1 MFANES
7 TSLVA
12 SQPQKSVVSHRGRL
26 AYSTSHASSA
36 QKKRAAFAIVGGKP
50 RKVEFLTPSI
60 PRTANMPATALPS
73 IEAQINDIEVDCRVR
88 MTKIRQVARMKD
100 VLQLNDVR
108 LEGQLRTRAPEIRG
122 INQLQLA
129 AETRMREILDGHM
142 VELRA
147 QRDMQKLEQARSHF
161 LNREWSCLKGVF
173 PLLHREAEVESDKVL
188 ARLERE
194 SEVRRRR
201 SHK

>member
-1 MFANES
+1 
-7 TSLVA
+7 
-12 SQPQKSVVSHRGRL
+12 
-26 AYSTSHASSA
+26 
-36 QKKRAAFAIVGGKP
+36 
-50 RKVEFLTPSI
+50 
-60 PRTANMPATALPS
+60 MPATAPPS
-73 IEAQINDIEVDCRVR
+73 IENRINDIEVECRLR

-108 LEGQLRTRAPEIRG
+108 LEGELRTRAQEIRG

-129 AETRMREILDGHM
+129 AEIRMREILDGHM

-161 LNREWSCLKGVF
+161 LNREWSCLKGVH
-173 PLLHREAEVESDKVL
+173 PLLYREAEVESEKIL
-188 ARLERE
+188 GRLERE
-194 SEVRRRR
+194 TQVRRRR

>member
-1 MFANES
+1 MSANAPPSFEAKMND
-7 TSLVA
+7 VE
-12 SQPQKSVVSHRGRL
+12 VECRL
-26 AYSTSHASSA
+26 
-36 QKKRAAFAIVGGKP
+36 
-50 RKVEFLTPSI
+50 
-60 PRTANMPATALPS
+60 
-73 IEAQINDIEVDCRVR
+73 R

-108 LEGQLRTRAPEIRG
+108 LEDELRTRAQEIRG

-129 AETRMREILDGHM
+129 AEIRMREILDGHM

-161 LNREWSCLKGVF
+161 LNREWSCLKGVH
-173 PLLHREAEVESDKVL
+173 PLLYREAEVESEKIL
-188 ARLERE
+188 GRLERE
-194 SEVRRRR
+194 TQVRRRR